1 MTKKL
6 TFLHKNEEELRAESL
21 TQIYSITDM
30 LAHLTM
36 IEGCMD
42 VIFALLPDKTK
53 RDKDLLALG
62 NLGIRI
68 FNAFASSTKLM
79 LSGY

>member
-1 MTKKL
+1 
-6 TFLHKNEEELRAESL
+6 
-21 TQIYSITDM
+21 
-30 LAHLTM
+30 M